1 MLKKTSTFQG
11 RHLQRTSVQ
20 VRPLDWQSP
29 YTTTQQFSSAPTIVA
44 FKSMKSFNSTPCR
57 RRRRRVVSALLFFPA
72 TWLLLT
78 NGSDD
83 VGIMATLAGGTNS
96 VLYKIS
102 SSIHST
108 RQLGHASA
116 QFRAFGVG
124 SANNII
130 LQQHDRRLLSANY
143 DGAFDYD
150 TVSTNGTCSDDSNT
164 SLDASETYAG
174 TTSTGECA
182 DLCDSSSIG
191 CAAFHFDEDQCQLF
205 VSVPSNNTLP
215 STGDPGV
222 CAIQNALLYL
232 LAFPTLLLD
241 IGEFMFDRAR
251 DLYVRP

>member
-1 MLKKTSTFQG
+1 
-11 RHLQRTSVQ
+11 
-20 VRPLDWQSP
+20 
-29 YTTTQQFSSAPTIVA
+29 
-44 FKSMKSFNSTPCR
+44 MKSCTSSTPCR
-57 RRRRRVVSALLFFPA
+57 RRRRRLRVVSALFFLPA

-83 VGIMATLAGGTNS
+83 VGIIATLAGGTNS

-108 RQLGHASA
+108 RHLGQQPSA

-130 LQQHDRRLLSANY
+130 LQQHDRRLLSADY

-164 SLDASETYAG
+164 TLDASEIYTG

-205 VSVPSNNTLP
+205 VSVPSNNTLS
-215 STGDPGV
+215 STGNPGV
-222 CAIQNALLYL
+222 CHTKRAPLFVSIPNATFGYW
-232 LAFPTLLLD
+232 
-241 IGEFMFDRAR
+241 
-251 DLYVRP
+251 